1 MFCIN
6 CGNRNPE
13 GSNFCGS
20 CGAPLRPDKGEDTTV
35 TFSLE
40 SDGDGEEEFS
50 VPIDE
55 LEEGKAIVVVRRG
68 PNAGTKFFLDKDVVS
83 CGRNPSSDIFLDDV
97 TVSRRH
103 AEIRRKQ
110 VAFSLEDVGSLNGT
124 FVNRRRVESSPLA
137 SGDEIQIG
145 KFKMVFFTGGSPR
158 A

>member
-1 MFCIN
+1 MVCLN

-13 GSNFCGS
+13 GANFCGT
-20 CGAPLRPDKGEDTTV
+20 CGAPLRAEQGEDTTV

-40 SDGDGEEEFS
+40 TEGDGEEEFS

-68 PNAGTKFFLDKDVVS
+68 PNAGTKFFLDKDVVT

-103 AEIRRKQ
+103 AEIRRKDNT
-110 VAFSLEDVGSLNGT
+110 FHLEDVGSLNGT
-124 FVNRRRVESSPLA
+124 FVNRKRVETAELDD
-137 SGDEIQIG
+137 GDELQIG
-145 KFKMVFFTGGSPR
+145 KYRMTFLKR
-158 A
+158 

>member
-1 MFCIN
+1 MVCLN

-13 GSNFCGS
+13 GSNFCGT
-20 CGAPLRPDKGEDTTV
+20 CGVPLRADPGEDTTV

-40 SDGDGEEEFS
+40 TEGEGEEEFS

-68 PNAGTKFFLDKDVVS
+68 PNAGTKFFLD
-83 CGRNPSSDIFLDDV
+83 DV

-103 AEIRRKQ
+103 AEIRRKDS
-110 VAFSLEDVGSLNGT
+110 AFHLEDVGSLNGT
-124 FVNRRRVESSPLA
+124 FVNRHRVESAPLS

-145 KFKMVFFTGGSPR
+145 KFKLVFFTGGPPR